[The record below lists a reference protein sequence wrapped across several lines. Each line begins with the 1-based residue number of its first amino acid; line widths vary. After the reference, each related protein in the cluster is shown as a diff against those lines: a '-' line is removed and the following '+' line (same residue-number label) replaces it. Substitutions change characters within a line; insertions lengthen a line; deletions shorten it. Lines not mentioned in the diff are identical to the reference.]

1 MSASQLAIEGG
12 TPVRTEPLPSSD
24 SISGR
29 MMGDEEIKNLTE
41 VIHSGHLF
49 RYGGKF
55 VVGFEQ
61 EFAKRYGM
69 KHAVASTSGTA
80 ALHVAMGAL
89 RTNPGD
95 EVIVSP
101 ITDMG
106 GIIPVLFQGAIPIF
120 ADLEPD
126 MYCMQPESIAENITD
141 RTAAIIVVHLLGQT
155 ADMDPI
161 LEIARSKGIKVI
173 EDCAQAYLTE
183 YHGQLAGT
191 VGDFGCFS
199 LQQSKHMTAGD
210 GGITITNDDDL
221 AANARLFA
229 DKGWPRGGEAR
240 DYVFLGA
247 NYRMN
252 ELTGAVMLAQLRK
265 LDGILADTRAN
276 QHMILDG
283 IRKIQGITP
292 RPVND
297 PEGDTGICIM
307 FYLDDAEKVPEITAA
322 LQAEG
327 IAASGRGRIAA
338 STTTTHKNM
347 PDWHVYDSWDH
358 IINKGTPTPDGC
370 PYICPLYK
378 GDAPS
383 HYTKSMCP
391 NTLSYLNRTVH
402 LDIPA
407 QMTKADCEMVIK
419 GIRKVAA
426 AML

>member
-1 MSASQLAIEGG
+1 
-12 TPVRTEPLPSSD
+12 
-24 SISGR
+24 

-55 VVGFEQ
+55 VVGFEE

-126 MYCMQPESIAENITD
+126 MYCMRPESIAENITD
-141 RTAAIIVVHLLGQT
+141 RTAAIIVVHLLGQA

-161 LEIARSKGIKVI
+161 LQIARAKGIKVI

-191 VGDFGCFS
+191 MGDFGCFS

-210 GGITITNDDDL
+210 GGISITNDDQL

-240 DYVFLGA
+240 DYLFLGA

-252 ELTGAVMLAQLRK
+252 ELTGAVAYAQLGRVETSVTNRRAAAAK
-265 LDGILADTRAN
+265 LTARINTIEGVNPPAERPNCKHSFWQYPITIDEEVLGCSPKDFADAVR
-276 QHMILDG
+276 
-283 IRKIQGITP
+283 
-292 RPVND
+292 
-297 PEGDTGICIM
+297 
-307 FYLDDAEKVPEITAA
+307 
-322 LQAEG
+322 AEG
-327 IAASGRGRIAA
+327 IPCGVGYIGRPIYMTQMIYERSAYGTSHCPWTCHLASREVEY
-338 STTTTHKNM
+338 HEQ
-347 PDWHVYDSWDH
+347 D
-358 IINKGTPTPDGC
+358 
-370 PYICPLYK
+370 
-378 GDAPS
+378 
-383 HYTKSMCP
+383 CP
-391 NTLSYLNRTVH
+391 NTLDILRRIILIYWNENYRDREVQDIGDA
-402 LDIPA
+402 LD
-407 QMTKADCEMVIK
+407 
-419 GIRKVAA
+419 KVAA
-426 AML
+426 HFRSKR